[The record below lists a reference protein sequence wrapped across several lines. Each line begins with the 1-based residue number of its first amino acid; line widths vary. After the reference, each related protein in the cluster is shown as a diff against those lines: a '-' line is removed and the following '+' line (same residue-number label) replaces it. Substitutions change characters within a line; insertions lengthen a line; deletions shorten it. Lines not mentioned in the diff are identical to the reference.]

1 MKKLV
6 LFVITM
12 TILHN
17 TNAQSNGGF
26 GLKVGINRSNI
37 YDSKNSDVAAEAKMG
52 FVVGGFF
59 AIPLGDFVGLQPEIL
74 FSQKGFKGTGK
85 ILGSSYELKR
95 TTNYIDVP
103 ILLALKPASFV
114 TILVGPQYSYLLQQK
129 DEFTNATFTTSQTK
143 EFDNDN
149 IRKNTFGFIGGLDF
163 NAKNAVIGLRAGW
176 DVQNNNGDGTSSTP
190 RYKNAWLQATLGF
203 RL

>member
-1 MKKLV
+1 MKKLI
-6 LFVITM
+6 LLVITM
-12 TILHN
+12 TVLNNI
-17 TNAQSNGGF
+17 NAQSNGGF
-26 GLKVGINRSNI
+26 GLKVGVNRSNI
-37 YDSKNSDVAAEAKMG
+37 YDSKNEDVVADPKVG

-59 AIPLGDFVGLQPEIL
+59 AIPLGDYVAFQPEVL

-85 ILGSSYELKR
+85 FLGSSYELKR

-114 TILVGPQYSYLLQQK
+114 TIVVGPQYSYLLSQK
-129 DEFTNATFTTSQTK
+129 DEFSNATFTTAQTK
-143 EFDNDN
+143 EFDNEN
-149 IRKNTFGFIGGLDF
+149 IRKNTLGFIGGLDF
-163 NAKNAVIGLRAGW
+163 NAKNAIIGLRAGW